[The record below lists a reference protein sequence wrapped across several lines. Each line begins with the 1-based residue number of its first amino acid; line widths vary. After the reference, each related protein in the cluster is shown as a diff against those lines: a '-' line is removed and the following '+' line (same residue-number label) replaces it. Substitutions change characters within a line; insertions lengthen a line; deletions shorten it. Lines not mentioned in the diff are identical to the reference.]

1 MRAECVET
9 ADQLS
14 WPIASGCEFAQG
26 FYFGA
31 PMDEKQLLAHLA
43 TAVGRPKPQRRSG

>member
-1 MRAECVET
+1 MHAEGVET
-9 ADQLS
+9 AEQLA
-14 WPIASGCEFAQG
+14 WLIAEGCEFAQG